1 MKLTHGLAF
10 SIIGKLISVERY
22 QGSSTIKEQKIIK
35 VTLLNWLGTMSVKIR
50 KSLVATAL
58 LGETAFA
65 SSNVIADPL
74 NDIQKV
80 GQQTQKAAKKS
91 QEKIDNIYGQTQE
104 MIGEYRSV
112 VDETE
117 LLKVYNDHVARLV
130 DDQNASIESLNRQ
143 IGTIE
148 KTKQDVVPLMYR
160 MIDTLEQFIKADV
173 PFDTE
178 KRLDRVEKLRELMTN
193 ASVTTSEKYRQVL
206 EAYLT
211 EKDYSTVVTATQ
223 GALNLDGRDI
233 TVDFGRVGRIAYV
246 AQSLDLKNA
255 WVWNNATKQWD
266 KLGDEYLSP
275 ITDLIR
281 MARKQL
287 PMDLTKLPVF
297 AAGAQ

>member
-1 MKLTHGLAF
+1 VKLTHGLAF
-10 SIIGKLISVERY
+10 SIIGKLISVKRY
-22 QGSSTIKEQKIIK
+22 QGSSTYKEQKIIK

-58 LGETAFA
+58 LGATAFA

-80 GQQTQKAAKKS
+80 GQQTQTAAKKS

-130 DDQNASIESLNRQ
+130 ADQNANIESLNRQ

-173 PFDTE
+173 PFETE
-178 KRLDRVEKLRELMTN
+178 TRLGRVEKLRDLLSN
-193 ASVTTSEKYRQVL
+193 AKVTTSEKFRQVL
-206 EAYLT
+206 EAYT
-211 EKDYSTVVTATQ
+211 IETDYSSTQTASQ
-223 GALNLDGRDI
+223 GSLEINGKNI
-233 TVDFGRVGRIAYV
+233 NVDFARLGRVAYV
-246 AQSLDLKNA
+246 AQSFDLKHA
-255 WVWNNATKQWD
+255 WVWNNSTKQWD
-266 KLGDEYLSP
+266 ELGEEYLKPVKTFIRIARGQAAPELLALP
-275 ITDLIR
+275 I
-281 MARKQL
+281 
-287 PMDLTKLPVF
+287 F
-297 AAGAQ
+297 GAE

>member
-1 MKLTHGLAF
+1 
-10 SIIGKLISVERY
+10 
-22 QGSSTIKEQKIIK
+22 
-35 VTLLNWLGTMSVKIR
+35 MSVKIR

-58 LGETAFA
+58 LGATAFA

-80 GQQTQKAAKKS
+80 GQQTQTAAKKS

-130 DDQNASIESLNRQ
+130 ADQNANIESLNRQ

-173 PFDTE
+173 PFETE
-178 KRLDRVEKLRELMTN
+178 TRLGRVEKLRELLSN
-193 ASVTTSEKYRQVL
+193 AKVTTSEKFRQVL
-206 EAYLT
+206 EAYT
-211 EKDYSTVVTATQ
+211 IETDYSSTQTASQ
-223 GALNLDGRDI
+223 GSLEINGKNI
-233 TVDFGRVGRIAYV
+233 NVDFARLGRIAYV
-246 AQSLDLKNA
+246 AQSFDLKHA
-255 WVWNNATKQWD
+255 WVWNNTTKQWD
-266 KLGDEYLSP
+266 ELGEEYLKPVKTFIRIARGQAAPELLALP
-275 ITDLIR
+275 I
-281 MARKQL
+281 
-287 PMDLTKLPVF
+287 F
-297 AAGAQ
+297 GAE

>member
-1 MKLTHGLAF
+1 
-10 SIIGKLISVERY
+10 
-22 QGSSTIKEQKIIK
+22 
-35 VTLLNWLGTMSVKIR
+35 MSVKIR

-58 LGETAFA
+58 LGATAFA

-80 GQQTQKAAKKS
+80 GQQTQTAAKKS

-130 DDQNASIESLNRQ
+130 ADQNASIESLNRQ

-178 KRLDRVEKLRELMTN
+178 SRLGRVEKLRDLLSN
-193 ASVTTSEKYRQVL
+193 SKVTTSEKFRQVL
-206 EAYLT
+206 EAYT
-211 EKDYSTVVTATQ
+211 IETDYSSTMVSSQ
-223 GALNLDGRDI
+223 GSLEINGKNI
-233 TVDFGRVGRIAYV
+233 NVDFARIGRVAYV
-246 AQSLDLKNA
+246 AQSFDMKHA
-255 WVWNNATKQWD
+255 WVWNNNSKQWD
-266 KLGDEYLSP
+266 ELSEDYLKPVKTFIRIARNQAAPELLALP
-275 ITDLIR
+275 I
-281 MARKQL
+281 
-287 PMDLTKLPVF
+287 F
-297 AAGAQ
+297 GAE

>member
-10 SIIGKLISVERY
+10 SIIGKLISVKRY
-22 QGSSTIKEQKIIK
+22 QGSSTYKEQKIIK

-58 LGETAFA
+58 LGATAFA

-80 GQQTQKAAKKS
+80 GQQTQTAAKKS

-130 DDQNASIESLNRQ
+130 ADQNANIESLNRQ

-173 PFDTE
+173 PFETE
-178 KRLDRVEKLRELMTN
+178 TRLGRVEKLRDLLSN
-193 ASVTTSEKYRQVL
+193 AKVTTSEKFRQVL
-206 EAYLT
+206 EAYT
-211 EKDYSTVVTATQ
+211 IETDYSSTQTASQ
-223 GALNLDGRDI
+223 GSLEINGKNI
-233 TVDFGRVGRIAYV
+233 NVDFARLGRIAYV
-246 AQSLDLKNA
+246 AQSFDLKHA
-255 WVWNNATKQWD
+255 WVWNNTTKQWD
-266 KLGDEYLSP
+266 ELGEEYLKPVKTFIRIARGQAAPELLALP
-275 ITDLIR
+275 I
-281 MARKQL
+281 
-287 PMDLTKLPVF
+287 F
-297 AAGAQ
+297 GAE

>member
-1 MKLTHGLAF
+1 
-10 SIIGKLISVERY
+10 
-22 QGSSTIKEQKIIK
+22 
-35 VTLLNWLGTMSVKIR
+35 MSVKIR

-58 LGETAFA
+58 LGATAFA

-80 GQQTQKAAKKS
+80 GQQTQTAAKKS

-130 DDQNASIESLNRQ
+130 ADQNANIESLNRQ

-173 PFDTE
+173 PFNTE
-178 KRLDRVEKLRELMTN
+178 DRLARVEKLREIMSS
-193 ASVTTSEKYRQVL
+193 ASVTTSEKFRQVL
-206 EAYLT
+206 EAYMV
-211 EKDYSTVVTATQ
+211 EKDYSTTMVADQ
-223 GALNLDGRDI
+223 GSLNIDGRDI
-233 TVDFGRVGRIAYV
+233 SVDFARLGRIAYV
-246 AQSLDLKNA
+246 AQSFDQKNA
-255 WVWNNATKQWD
+255 WVWNNSTKQWEA
-266 KLGDEYLSP
+266 LGEEFLKP
-275 ITDLIR
+275 VKETIR
-281 MARKQL
+281 MARKQAA
-287 PMDLTKLPVF
+287 PDLVKLPIF
-297 AAGAQ
+297 GAE